1 MNIAIIV
8 LTGLAIFGTG
18 TLTINERKFNVNW
31 LALIAFILL
40 LIQIF
45 IK

>member
-1 MNIAIIV
+1 MNIAIIILV
-8 LTGLAIFGTG
+8 GLAIFVTG
-18 TLTINERKFNVNW
+18 SLTINGRKFNVNW

-40 LIQIF
+40 LVQIF